1 MPKQMFY
8 CRKIFNFKGKTGIP
22 GRLFS
27 PFLFLLLYFSQ
38 SAIAGYKDDIGFTAL
53 QAQLGAGLPTGSG
66 VPVMHVEAA
75 TSFVD
80 HDNDPATPDY
90 PVYLPDNANAQFSTK
105 TISDKSNLTSGSYSG
120 HATSVGTYI
129 YGNTSS
135 IASGIATINAYW
147 ADAWLQ
153 GNYLQF
159 GGNKPLTTSDRVSN
173 FSWIGTV
180 GTAEDAEILRRS
192 DWVVDTDE
200 MVMCVGIRNSTGPNS
215 SLLSG
220 AFNVIA
226 IGKSDGVNGYG
237 TNQLDANYVSGR
249 VRPEI
254 VVPLSTSSSATGL
267 TSSAVSLLIE
277 TSQANPGLANDPVE
291 TSTTNRNGD
300 TIYNTG
306 RSEVIK
312 SVLMA
317 GAERI
322 TSNTTGNDITDY
334 RVNTVD
340 QTSNG
345 LDIRYGAGQL
355 NILNSYNIIIA
366 GEQNSDED
374 DGAGSGAIAESG
386 FDYDPSFGGG
396 NSSNITASYY
406 FNTNNGGSY
415 FSTTLAWNI
424 NINGGNGPS
433 FSGTAEFY
441 DLDLTLYDV
450 TSGQVL
456 VVESNSTI
464 DNSESIWAY
473 LPQNKNYLLQV
484 TIKSGQN
491 QFEWDY
497 ALAWQLALVID
508 SDGDGLNDYIEGLI
522 GTDPLLADTDGD
534 GVTDYDEVNWDGN
547 PDEYDPVKDLNPLSA
562 DTDGDSITD
571 AMEINTGNNP
581 LDIADFP
588 VWGDI
593 NDDGL
598 VNAVDVLLTTRSVLG
613 NLILS
618 SAQLARGNVAPL
630 VAGAPV
636 YDPAG
641 PIDTADL
648 LLIQRKAFNLVSY

>member
-1 MPKQMFY
+1 MLH
-8 CRKIFNFKGKTGIP
+8 CRKNFNFKGKTGIS
-22 GRLFS
+22 GRLLS
-27 PFLFLLLYFSQ
+27 PFLLLLLYFSQ
-38 SAIAGYKDDIGFTAL
+38 PAIAGYKDDIGFTAL
-53 QAQLGAGLPTGSG
+53 QAQLGASVPTGSN

-75 TSFVD
+75 VSFVD

-90 PVYLPDNANAQFSTK
+90 PVYLPDNTNAQFSAKNITDK
-105 TISDKSNLTSGSYSG
+105 TNLTSGFYSG

-129 YGNTSS
+129 YGNTNA
-135 IASGIATINAYW
+135 IASGITTINAYW

-153 GNYLQF
+153 GNYLQS

-173 FSWIGTV
+173 FSWIGSM
-180 GTAEDAEILRRS
+180 GTAEEAEILRRS

-200 MVMCVGIRNSTGPNS
+200 MVMCVGIKNSVTQNA

-226 IGKSDGVNGYG
+226 VGKSDGINGYG
-237 TNQLDANYVSGR
+237 TNQLDADYVSGR

-277 TSQANPGLANDPVE
+277 TSQANPGLANDPIE

-300 TIYNTG
+300 TIYNTE
-306 RSEVIK
+306 RSEVVK

-345 LDIRYGAGQL
+345 LDTRYGAGQL
-355 NILNSYNIIIA
+355 NIQNSYNIIIA

-374 DGAGSGAIAESG
+374 DGAGSGVIAEAG

-396 NSSNITASYY
+396 SSSNITASYY

-464 DNSESIWAY
+464 DNSESIWTY

-484 TIKSGQN
+484 TVKSGQN
-491 QFEWDY
+491 QFKWDY
-497 ALAWQLALVID
+497 ALAWQLVLVTD

-522 GTDPLLADTDGD
+522 GTDPLLVDTDGD

-547 PDEYDPVKDLNPLSA
+547 PDEYDPINDLNPLSA
-562 DTDGDSITD
+562 DTDGDLITD

-641 PIDTADL
+641 PIDAADL